1 MTSRDELVTGHEK
14 CVRDDEGRREGRSIF
29 YTATSLLSK
38 STVELESYKQ
48 VNFPPYSSPPQDRQN
63 EVVSSF
69 ESSRASV
76 TSADVE
82 MIENEQNTIVQRP
95 LQVSQLS
102 IELHAI

>member
-14 CVRDDEGRREGRSIF
+14 CMRDDEGRREWRSIF

-82 MIENEQNTIVQRP
+82 MIENAQNTIVQRP